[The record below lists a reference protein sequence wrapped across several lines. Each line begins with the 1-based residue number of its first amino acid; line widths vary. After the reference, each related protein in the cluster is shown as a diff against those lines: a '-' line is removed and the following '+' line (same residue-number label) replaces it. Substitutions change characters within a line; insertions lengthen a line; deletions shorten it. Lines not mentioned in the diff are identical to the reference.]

1 MLTNEKLLV
10 HVCFENVCFCG
21 LRDFL
26 KAVSLLHS
34 VERWQQPQPP
44 GRAGITGEASFQ
56 MGAAKTHG
64 LTEELHNCSVFNSP
78 RNGLKRELCA
88 S

>member
-10 HVCFENVCFCG
+10 HVCFETVCFCG

-44 GRAGITGEASFQ
+44 GIAGIT
-56 MGAAKTHG
+56 GAAKTHG

-78 RNGLKRELCA
+78 WNGLKRKLCA
-88 S
+88 K